1 MSRHRFLI
9 PLGAGAIAAAALP
22 IAGGG
27 VTAQPARATTAAT
40 SPTGVVDP
48 VIRSMQQRYRI
59 EVGGSVARRTLARL
73 AHEPGLLAAV
83 RSQSTSRL
91 RAYVAG
97 RFRPV
102 WYHWHVSRLRI
113 TRGNTTL
120 VETGVPFVVDGPTA
134 TLRAANGKPLA
145 RLQISIQDLIGYVR
159 LDKRVNH
166 LDTVVRGRG
175 AADVRTSLP
184 AALRVKLPSSGNV
197 TIAGRRYHVGSF
209 SETGWRGEPLRI
221 WILR

>member
-1 MSRHRFLI
+1 MSRHRLLV
-9 PLGAGAIAAAALP
+9 PLGVAAIAAGAVP
-22 IAGGG
+22 IVDGG

-40 SPTGVVDP
+40 SPSGVVDP
-48 VIRSMQQRYRI
+48 VIRGMQQRYRI
-59 EVGGSVARRTLARL
+59 EVGGSVARQTLARL

-102 WYHWHVSRLRI
+102 WYHWHVSHLRI
-113 TRGNTTL
+113 SRGNGTL

-134 TLRAANGKPLA
+134 TLRGANGRALA
-145 RLQISIQDLIGYVR
+145 QLQISIQDVIGYVR
-159 LDKRVNH
+159 LNKRLNH

-175 AADVRTSLP
+175 AADARTSLP
-184 AALRVKLPSSGNV
+184 AALRVKLPSNGNV
-197 TIAGRRYHVGSF
+197 TIAGRRYRVGSF

-221 WILR
+221 WVLR